1 MKDIS
6 VVFAS
11 RGRFAGL
18 ADTIDSLRDQ
28 ANDNASIEV
37 IVAMDPDDLATDYI
51 KNSHYSDGIT
61 ASLWVAPERYG
72 YLNLHVYLNELVKQ
86 AHGRW
91 LMWFNDDMEMKTP
104 GWDDVVRYHNRQAVL
119 WPHANHV
126 HHANIA
132 PIWPKAWADKL
143 GYASPTTHMDTY
155 LQRLGEAVGRH
166 DPVPIQ
172 IIHNRPDVTGNPGDK
187 TYAEGREKLGSEG
200 MTPGWDE
207 SSFHHIVGVDAAT
220 IRGLL

>member
-11 RGRFAGL
+11 RGRYAGL
-18 ADTIDSLRDQ
+18 VDTIESLRDR
-28 ANDNASIEV
+28 ANDNTSIEV
-37 IVAMDPDDLATDYI
+37 IIAMDPDDLATQYI
-51 KNSHYSDGIT
+51 KQSRFSDGIT

-72 YLNLHVYLNELVKQ
+72 YTRLHVYLNELAKQ
-86 AHGRW
+86 ASGTW
-91 LMWFNDDMEMKTP
+91 LMWFNDDMRMVTP
-104 GWDDVVRYHNRQAVL
+104 GWDDVIRNHNRQAVL

-132 PIWPKAWADKL
+132 PIWPKAWADRL

-172 IIHNRPDVTGNPGDK
+172 ITHNRPDVTGEPADT
-187 TYAEGREKLGSEG
+187 TYTEGREKLGAEG
-200 MTPGWDE
+200 MVPGWDE
-207 SSFHHIVGVDAAT
+207 YSFHHTVAMDAAI
-220 IRGLL
+220 IRELL

>member
-1 MKDIS
+1 MIDIS

-18 ADTIDSLRDQ
+18 VDTVDSLRDH
-28 ANDNASIEV
+28 AIDNTSIEV
-37 IVAMDPDDLATDYI
+37 IVAMDPDDSAMYAV
-51 KNSHYSDGIT
+51 KNSRYSDGIT

-72 YLNLHVYLNELVKQ
+72 YTQLHVYLNELVKQ
-86 AHGRW
+86 ASGRW
-91 LMWFNDDMEMKTP
+91 LMWFNDDMQMLTP
-104 GWDDVVRYHNRQAVL
+104 GWDDVIRNHNRQAVL

-172 IIHNRPDVTGNPGDK
+172 ITHNRPDVTGAASDQ
-187 TYAEGREKLGSEG
+187 TFAEGREKLGAEG
-200 MTPGWDE
+200 MVPGWYE
-207 SSFHHIVGVDAAT
+207 SAFHHTVAVDAAA